1 MAVGSSNTIIYQ
13 LYKEN
18 SIKIPADIAGLM
30 ISGILSDTLILQSPT
45 TTDLDRETVKE
56 LSKLLKIDYEKYAI
70 EMFKAGTS
78 LKGKTYEEVINTDLK
93 TFTSGD
99 TKFAVAQV
107 FTLDIDEINK
117 DIDNYV
123 KALEENNTKLGCK
136 FTMLAFTDVIKNGS
150 YVIYTEDA
158 KDILASGYKKADFK
172 QMTYIDGL
180 ASRKKQMVPLILSE
194 LE

>member
-18 SIKIPADIAGLM
+18 NVKIPKEIAGLM

-56 LSKLLKIDYEKYAI
+56 LSKILKIDYEKYAL

-78 LKGKTYEEVINTDLK
+78 LKGKTYDEVINTDLK
-93 TFTSGD
+93 VFTSGD
-99 TKFAVAQV
+99 TKFAIAQV
-107 FTLDIDEINK
+107 FTLDIDEVSK
-117 DIDNYV
+117 DMDNYI
-123 KALEENNTKLGCK
+123 KALEETTTKLGCE
-136 FTMLAFTDVIKNGS
+136 FGMLAFTDVIKNGS
-150 YVIYTEDA
+150 YVIYTEKA
-158 KDILASGYKKADFK
+158 KDILSAGFKKAKFD
-172 QMTYIDGL
+172 QMTYINGL
-180 ASRKKQMVPLILSE
+180 ASRKKQMVPVILSE

>member
-1 MAVGSSNTIIYQ
+1 
-13 LYKEN
+13 
-18 SIKIPADIAGLM
+18 
-30 ISGILSDTLILQSPT
+30 
-45 TTDLDRETVKE
+45 
-56 LSKLLKIDYEKYAI
+56 
-70 EMFKAGTS
+70 MFKAGTS
-78 LKGKTYEEVINTDLK
+78 LKGKSYDEVINTDLK

-117 DIDNYV
+117 DIDNYL
-123 KALEENNTKLGCK
+123 KALEENNAKLGCE